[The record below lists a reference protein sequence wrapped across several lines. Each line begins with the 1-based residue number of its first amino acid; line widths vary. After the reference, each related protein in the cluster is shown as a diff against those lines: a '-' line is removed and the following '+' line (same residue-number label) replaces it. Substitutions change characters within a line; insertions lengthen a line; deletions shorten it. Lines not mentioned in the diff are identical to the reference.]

1 MANLTKREDL
11 DRRDLSDVD
20 SGEVIPSV
28 TPGEVLRLEFME
40 PLGLFAHALATAMG
54 MPTNRVTSILY
65 ATRGITADTAL
76 RLARHFGTSAEFWM
90 NLQTA
95 HDLGSRDKVL
105 RAI

>member
-11 DRRDLSDVD
+11 DHLDLSDVD
-20 SGEVIPSV
+20 SGEAIPSV

-40 PLGLFAHALATAMG
+40 PLGLSAYALAKAMG
-54 MPTNRVTSILY
+54 VPTNRVTSILH

-95 HDLGSRDKVL
+95 HDLEIARE
-105 RAI
+105 RMAA